1 VKRVVLLALALALT
15 GCGGER
21 SQGTATVWVT
31 RDRGAT
37 LLHDETVPA
46 GLTAMQALDRVAE
59 VKTRY
64 GGRFVQSVDGLDGD
78 VAKRRDWF
86 YFVNGIEA
94 DVGAAEYRLHDG
106 DVEWWDFRSWEKRMR
121 EPVVVGAFPEPFL
134 HGFEGKTHPT
144 LVFYTRPRFSSVAGR
159 FAKLVGGGV
168 SNRRSPLG
176 VPSGRNVVNVVPG
189 RAFRMVGGI
198 NGVTLTVGVESARR
212 LLADPTL
219 ARYRYR
225 GLP

>member
-1 VKRVVLLALALALT
+1 V
-15 GCGGER
+15 
-21 SQGTATVWVT
+21 
-31 RDRGAT
+31 
-37 LLHDETVPA
+37 LHDETVPA

-78 VAKRRDWF
+78 ITRRRDWF

-94 DVGAAEYRLHDG
+94 DIGAAEYRLHDG
-106 DVEWWDFRSWEKRMR
+106 DVEWWDFRSWKKRMR

-134 HGFEGKTHPT
+134 HGFGGETHPT
-144 LVFYTRPRFSSVAGR
+144 LVLYTRPPFASVAR
-159 FAKLVGGGV
+159 RLARVVGGRV
-168 SNRRSPLG
+168 TERRSSLG
-176 VPSGRNVVNVVPG
+176 APDHRNIVHVVSGRD
-189 RAFRMVGGI
+189 FRVTGGAD
-198 NGVTLTVGVESARR
+198 GVTLTVGIESARR

-219 ARYRYR
+219 ARYRYT